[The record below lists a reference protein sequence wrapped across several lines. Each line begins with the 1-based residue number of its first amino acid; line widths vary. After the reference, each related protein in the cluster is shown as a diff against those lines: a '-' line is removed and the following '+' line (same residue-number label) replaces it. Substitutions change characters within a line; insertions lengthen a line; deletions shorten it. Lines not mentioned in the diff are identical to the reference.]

1 MVKLALTDQAVIHS
15 STFQILAFQHLIIG
29 QPNTIISLKEVS
41 NGMRQPYHP
50 QLVAQNPRQ
59 IPAAGPERL
68 HSKILAQLVSVMC
81 QAALRTPITSI
92 LEHPQPRAGA
102 TLLNLPFLWIPWILP
117 HHEATLW
124 VWHHGK
130 VPSIRG
136 AKGCNA

>member
-81 QAALRTPITSI
+81 QAAPKS
-92 LEHPQPRAGA
+92 
-102 TLLNLPFLWIPWILP
+102 
-117 HHEATLW
+117 
-124 VWHHGK
+124 K
-130 VPSIRG
+130 KIRG
-136 AKGCNA
+136 SIQGSKACSPTGGTR

>member
-50 QLVAQNPRQ
+50 QPVAQNPRK

-68 HSKILAQLVSVMC
+68 HSEILAQLVSVM
-81 QAALRTPITSI
+81 
-92 LEHPQPRAGA
+92 
-102 TLLNLPFLWIPWILP
+102 
-117 HHEATLW
+117 
-124 VWHHGK
+124 
-130 VPSIRG
+130 
-136 AKGCNA
+136 